1 MPRVQ
6 ANGIEINYE
15 ETGEGDP
22 LILIMGLG
30 ADQTK
35 WEEHVEA
42 YSKHF
47 RCIMLDNRGAGK
59 SDKPPGPYT
68 TEMMAEDT
76 AGVMDALGIDRAR
89 VAGIS
94 MGSAIAQNLA
104 LKYPEKVRSMVLVS
118 SWARSNHYLDSL
130 LSSFKKMRA
139 VAAPEDFME
148 LLQLWIFTPGHF
160 EKHYDDM
167 VQGQRDAAE
176 DENPMPQ
183 HAFEAQCDACS
194 SHNTFELLSEI
205 AAPSLIT
212 VGNEDIFTPLELSL
226 EIHQRLPSSE
236 LLQFPKWGHC
246 HHWEDL
252 EMYNE
257 RSTRFLLDN

>member
-6 ANGIEINYE
+6 TNGIEINYE
-15 ETGEGDP
+15 ETGNGEP

-30 ADQTK
+30 ADHSK
-35 WEEHVEA
+35 WELHVEEYA
-42 YSKHF
+42 RHF

-59 SDKPPGPYT
+59 SDKPVGSYT

-94 MGSAIAQNLA
+94 MGSAIAQTLA
-104 LKYPEKVRSMVLVS
+104 LKYPNRVRSMVLVS
-118 SWARSNHYLDSL
+118 SWARCGPYLKSL
-130 LSSFKKMRA
+130 LDSFKKVRA
-139 VAAPEDFME
+139 VAAPEDFMK
-148 LLQLWIFTPGHF
+148 LLQLWIFTATHF
-160 EKHYDDM
+160 DANFEEM

-183 HAFEAQCDACS
+183 HAFAAQCDACS
-194 SHNTFELLSEI
+194 SHDTLGRLSEI
-205 AAPSLIT
+205 AAPALIT
-212 VGNEDIFTPLELSL
+212 VGNKDIFTPLELSV
-226 EIHQRLPSSE
+226 EMHERMPASE

-252 EMYNE
+252 ERFNGE
-257 RSTRFLLDN
+257 SAAFLLDH